1 MTWLALLF
9 GLLCAFGGL
18 QSGALAQEGA
28 LERIESLVVSLNES
42 LLRTQEELQEV
53 KLCLNQTKKKLGEV
67 QREKESLE
75 AALLETRE
83 INGLQRDLQQQNNA
97 VTRLSDRVT
106 QQDMTTGKLKQIVAE
121 QENSVNR
128 LSDSILTQEYTTD
141 NLTRTVAEQGVCI
154 ARLKHDVEQ
163 IKLSKLYITI
173 YCLYLHSVR
182 CWGKLEC
189 MQLQTTICLASIHI

>member
-1 MTWLALLF
+1 MGPLLRI
-9 GLLCAFGGL
+9 
-18 QSGALAQEGA
+18 GALK
-28 LERIESLVVSLNES
+28 RIESLVVSLNES

-67 QREKESLE
+67 VTE

-106 QQDMTTGKLKQIVAE
+106 QQDATTARLKQIVAE
-121 QENSVNR
+121 QENSVNH
-128 LSDSILTQEYTTD
+128 LSYSVLTLEHTTD
-141 NLTRTVAEQGVCI
+141 YLTRTVAEQGFCI

-163 IKLSKLYITI
+163 IKLSKLYISI

-189 MQLQTTICLASIHI
+189 MQLQMTICLASIHI